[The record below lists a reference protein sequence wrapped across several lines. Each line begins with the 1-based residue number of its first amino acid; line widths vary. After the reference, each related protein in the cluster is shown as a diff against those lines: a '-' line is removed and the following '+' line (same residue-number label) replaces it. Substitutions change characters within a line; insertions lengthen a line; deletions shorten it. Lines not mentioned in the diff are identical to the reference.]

1 MSLPP
6 TPVPGPLT
14 LSVLADYY
22 AAQFQ
27 QIQQNF
33 AETNEGIAV
42 LRARSELVDALVIR
56 LYQEFISA
64 DPQEPRH
71 LCLLALGGYGR
82 RELFPHS
89 DIDLLFL
96 TEEGSAQPAYRDA
109 IAAFLRML
117 WDLRMRVGNSTHTLA
132 ECGRLYRDNLEFN
145 VSLLDLR
152 YLAGDADLY
161 TRLRNSVVPH
171 MVARERQELVR
182 NLVELTGQRHAKHGN
197 TIFHLE
203 PNLKDAPGC
212 LRDFH
217 VCRWLARIEELEK
230 NGGWTRPEQLWPER
244 DRPVAERAWGFL
256 ADARCF
262 LHYHYGRDDNQL
274 SYDAQAQAAA
284 RGVGGKRP
292 EGLAPADWMRIYF
305 RQARAIDQLT
315 AQLMDES
322 APARSGLYA
331 LYQDWRSRLSNA
343 DFSVVRGRIFARHP
357 SALASDP
364 LLLLRLFEMAA
375 RHGLALS
382 RETEKLV
389 EFDLDCA
396 GREAL
401 PPPQLWQQFR
411 RILVQ
416 PYAAQALRTMHRLGM
431 LTRLF
436 PEFQAIDS
444 LVIRDFYHRYTVDEH
459 SFMTLE
465 NLHRL
470 LREKPPGAQGSE
482 AATKNVGASSAGPGR
497 TPFGPTPGSTALRAG
512 DRKFAEILSEVEQP
526 ELLYLALLFHDVGK
540 GFPEM
545 GDHIQGSLHALQGI
559 QARLELA
566 AADWQTVRFLIAS
579 HLEMSAASQRRDV
592 FDPETVRDFAKVV
605 ATTERLKML
614 CLFTYADICAVNP
627 EAMTPWKAELLWQLY
642 AATANYLAR
651 SVDDERLRITGTS
664 EMEKVLAVL
673 GAPSSAEDLRLFL
686 EGFPRRY
693 TATHTPEQIAGHF
706 ELARRLAAEPIAV
719 ELRARNAHFELT
731 VVAADRPYLFASITG
746 TLAAWGMNIVKA
758 DAFAN
763 AGGTIL
769 DTFTFVDLHRTLEL
783 NPSERDRFKQNLID
797 VLTRKLELRGLLSGR
812 TQAEAA
818 SQPKVEV
825 ATRVR
830 FDNQSSSHSTLL
842 ELVAQDRPG
851 LLFDVS
857 SVLADQGCN
866 IEVALIDT
874 EGQRAIDVFYLT
886 RRGAKL
892 DPQTQ
897 EAVAGALRRR

>member
-6 TPVPGPLT
+6 TGAPGPLA
-14 LSVLADYY
+14 LSDLADYY
-22 AAQFQ
+22 AAQSQ
-27 QIQQNF
+27 RIQQNF
-33 AETNEGIAV
+33 TETNEGIAV

-96 TEEGSAQPAYRDA
+96 TEEGSAQSAHRDA
-109 IAAFLRML
+109 IAALLRML

-171 MVARERQELVR
+171 MVARERQDLVR

-217 VCRWLARIEELEK
+217 VCRWFARIEELEK
-230 NGGWTRPEQLWPER
+230 NRGWTRPEQLWPER
-244 DRPVAERAWGFL
+244 DRPAAERAWGFL

-274 SYDAQAQAAA
+274 SYDAQSQAAA
-284 RGVGGKRP
+284 RGVGVKRP

-364 LLLLRLFEMAA
+364 LLLLQLFEMAA
-375 RHGLALS
+375 RHGLALG

-389 EFDLDCA
+389 EASLDGA

-401 PPPQLWQQFR
+401 PPPQLWQHFR

-416 PYAAQALRTMHRLGM
+416 PYAAQALRAMHRLGL

-470 LREKPPGAQGSE
+470 LREKAVVAQGSLSSP
-482 AATKNVGASSAGPGR
+482 AALGAGM
-497 TPFGPTPGSTALRAG
+497 
-512 DRKFAEILSEVEQP
+512 RKFAEILSEVEQP

-545 GDHIQGSLHALQGI
+545 EDHIQGSLHALEGI
-559 QARLELA
+559 QARLDLA

-605 ATTERLKML
+605 GATERLKML

-664 EMEKVLAVL
+664 ELEKVLAVL
-673 GAPSSAEDLRLFL
+673 GAPAGAEDLRLFL

-719 ELRARNAHFELT
+719 DIHVRSAHFELT
-731 VVAADRPYLFASITG
+731 VVTADRPYLFASITG

-783 NPSERDRFKQNLID
+783 NPSERDRFKQNLIE
-797 VLTRKLELRGLLSGR
+797 VLTGKLELQRLLSGR

-818 SQPKVEV
+818 SHPKVEV

-857 SVLADQGCN
+857 SVLAEQGCN

-886 RRGAKL
+886 CRGAKL
-892 DPQTQ
+892 DPLTQ

>member
-6 TPVPGPLT
+6 APSVPLN
-14 LSVLADYY
+14 LSVLTDYY
-22 AAQFQ
+22 VAQSQRVQ
-27 QIQQNF
+27 QRF
-33 AETNEGIAV
+33 EATNEGTTV
-42 LRARSELVDALVIR
+42 LRGRSDLVDALVIR

-64 DPQEPRH
+64 DPQEPHH

-89 DIDLLFL
+89 DVDLLFL
-96 TEEGSAQPAYRDA
+96 TENESTQSAHREA
-109 IAAFLRML
+109 IATFLRML
-117 WDLRMRVGNSTHTLA
+117 WDVRLRVGNSTHTLA

-145 VSLLDLR
+145 ISLLDLR

-171 MVARERQELVR
+171 MVGRDRQDLVR
-182 NLVELTGQRHAKHGN
+182 NLVELTGQRHAKHGH

-230 NGGWTRPEQLWPER
+230 NRGWTPPEQLWPER
-244 DRPVAERAWGFL
+244 ERPGAQRAFAFL

-284 RGVGGKRP
+284 RGVGVNEGQ
-292 EGLAPADWMRIYF
+292 GLAPADWMRVYF

-315 AQLMDES
+315 AQLIDDS
-322 APARSGLYA
+322 APARSALYA
-331 LYQDWRSRLSNA
+331 VYRDWRSRLSNP
-343 DFSVVRGRIFARHP
+343 DFSVVRGRIFSRHP
-357 SALASDP
+357 TALAGDP
-364 LLLLRLFEMAA
+364 LLLLRLFEMVG
-375 RHGLALS
+375 RHGLPLS
-382 RETEKLV
+382 RETERLV
-389 EFDLDCA
+389 QSEVARMSPESF
-396 GREAL
+396 R
-401 PPPQLWQQFR
+401 PSQFWQSFQ

-416 PYAAQALRTMHRLGM
+416 PYAASALRDMHRLGL

-470 LREKPPGAQGSE
+470 LREKA
-482 AATKNVGASSAGPGR
+482 KPGR
-497 TPFGPTPGSTALRAG
+497 QEALGAG
-512 DRKFAEILSEVEQP
+512 TIWERKFAEILSEVEQP
-526 ELLYLALLFHDVGK
+526 ELLYLTLLFHDVGK

-545 GDHIQGSLHALQGI
+545 DDHIQGSLKALGQI
-559 QARLELA
+559 QARLDLPEQ
-566 AADWQTVRFLIAS
+566 DWKTVQFLIAS
-579 HLEMSAASQRRDV
+579 HLEMSEASQRRDV
-592 FDPETVRDFAKVV
+592 FDPETVRGFAGVV
-605 ATTERLKML
+605 GTTERLKML
-614 CLFTYADICAVNP
+614 CLLTYADICAVNP
-627 EAMTPWKAELLWQLY
+627 EAMTPWKSELLWQLY
-642 AATANYLAR
+642 AATTNYLTR
-651 SVDDERLRITGTS
+651 SVDDERVRIAGIS
-664 EMEKVLAVL
+664 SAEMEKLLGVLKMTAT
-673 GAPSSAEDLRLFL
+673 AEELHRFL
-686 EGFPRRY
+686 EGFPQRY
-693 TATHTPEQIAGHF
+693 TATHTPVQIAGHF
-706 ELARRLAAEPIAV
+706 ELVRRLANEPIVAD
-719 ELRARNAHFELT
+719 LQARENHFELT
-731 VVAADRPYLFASITG
+731 VVTADRPYLFASITG
-746 TLAAWGMNIVKA
+746 TLAAWGMSIVKA

-763 AGGTIL
+763 AAATVL

-783 NPSERDRFKQNLID
+783 NPTERDRFKSD
-797 VLTRKLELRGLLSGR
+797 LRGVLDGTVKLKKLLSGR
-812 TQAEAA
+812 VRATAA
-818 SQPKVEV
+818 LEPKIEI
-825 ATRVR
+825 TPRVR
-830 FDNQSSSHSTLL
+830 FDSQSSSHSTLL
-842 ELVAQDRPG
+842 ELVAPDRPG

-886 RRGAKL
+886 TRGAKL
-892 DPQTQ
+892 SPRKQST
-897 EAVAGALRRR
+897 VGNALEKRLHS

>member
-6 TPVPGPLT
+6 TRAPGPLA
-14 LSVLADYY
+14 LSVLAEYY
-22 AAQFQ
+22 AAQSQ
-27 QIQQNF
+27 RIQQGF
-33 AETNEGIAV
+33 EKTGEGTAV
-42 LRARSELVDALVIR
+42 LHERSELVDTLVVR

-64 DPQEPRH
+64 DAQGPHH

-96 TEEGSAQPAYRDA
+96 SEDGSGESTWRDA
-109 IAAFLRML
+109 IATLLRTL

-161 TRLRNSVVPH
+161 TRLRSSVVPH
-171 MVARERQELVR
+171 LVARERPDLVR
-182 NLVELTGQRHAKHGN
+182 NLVEMTGQRHAKHGN

-230 NGGWTRPEQLWPER
+230 NGGWTPPEQLWPER
-244 DRPVAERAWGFL
+244 DRPAAQQAFGFL

-262 LHYHYGRDDNQL
+262 LHYYYGRDDNQL
-274 SYDAQAQAAA
+274 SYDSQAQCAA
-284 RGVGGKRP
+284 RGVGVKGA

-305 RQARAIDQLT
+305 RQARVIDQLT
-315 AQLMDES
+315 AQLLDES
-322 APARSGLYA
+322 SPARSALYA

-357 SALASDP
+357 TAWAHDP
-364 LLLLRLFEMAA
+364 LLLLQLFEMAA
-375 RHGLALS
+375 RHGLPLS
-382 RETEKLV
+382 REAERLV
-389 EFDLDCA
+389 ESNL
-396 GREAL
+396 GRPGGEAL
-401 PPPQLWQQFR
+401 RPPQLWQHFR

-416 PYAAQALRTMHRLGM
+416 PYAAQALRNMHRLGL

-470 LREKPPGAQGSE
+470 LREKAVVAQGSLSSP
-482 AATKNVGASSAGPGR
+482 AALQGSLSS
-497 TPFGPTPGSTALRAG
+497 PFDKLRAG
-512 DRKFAEILSEVEQP
+512 SAARRTWERKFAEILSEVEQP
-526 ELLYLALLFHDVGK
+526 ELLYLTLLFHDVGK
-540 GFPEM
+540 GFPELD
-545 GDHIQGSLHALQGI
+545 DHIRGSLQALEGI

-566 AADWQTVRFLIAS
+566 EEDRQTVRFLIAS

-605 ATTERLKML
+605 GTVERLKML
-614 CLFTYADICAVNP
+614 CLLTYADICAVNP

-651 SVDDERLRITGTS
+651 SVDDERLRLTGTAS
-664 EMEKVLAVL
+664 GEMDKVLAVL
-673 GAPSSAEDLRLFL
+673 GTPAGVEGLRLFL
-686 EGFPRRY
+686 EGLPRRY

-706 ELARRLAAEPIAV
+706 ELARRLASEPMAV
-719 ELRARNAHFELT
+719 ELQARTGHFELT
-731 VVAADRPYLFASITG
+731 VVTTDRPFLFASITG
-746 TLAAWGMNIVKA
+746 TLAAWGMSIVKA

-763 AGGTIL
+763 AGGMIL
-769 DTFTFVDLHRTLEL
+769 DTFTFIDLHRTLEL
-783 NPSERDRFKQNLID
+783 NPSERDRFKQNLLD
-797 VLTRKLELRGLLSGR
+797 VLKGTLELEKLLSGR
-812 TQAEAA
+812 TQAEGA

-825 ATRVR
+825 TTRVR

-851 LLFDVS
+851 LLYDVS
-857 SVLADQGCN
+857 SVLARQGCN

-886 RRGAKL
+886 CRGAKL
-892 DPQTQ
+892 DPLTQ
-897 EAVAGALRRR
+897 DAVAAALRRG

>member
-1 MSLPP
+1 M
-6 TPVPGPLT
+6 G
-14 LSVLADYY
+14 DYY

-27 QIQQNF
+27 RIQQNF
-33 AETNEGIAV
+33 EATNEGIAV
-42 LRARSELVDALVIR
+42 LRARSDQVDALVIR
-56 LYQEFISA
+56 LYQELIST

-82 RELFPHS
+82 RELFPYS

-96 TEEGSAQPAYRDA
+96 TEDESGQSTYRDA
-109 IAAFLRML
+109 IATLLRSL

-152 YLAGDADLY
+152 YLAGDAELY
-161 TRLRNSVVPH
+161 TRLRTSVVPRL
-171 MVARERQELVR
+171 VARERQDLAR

-203 PNLKDAPGC
+203 PNLKESPGC

-217 VCRWLARIEELEK
+217 VCRWLARIAELEK
-230 NGGWTRPEQLWPER
+230 NGAWTPPEQLWPER
-244 DRPVAERAWGFL
+244 DRAAAERAFDFL
-256 ADARCF
+256 AAARCF
-262 LHYHYGRDDNQL
+262 IHYYYGRDDNHL

-284 RGVGGKRP
+284 RAVGVRRP

-315 AQLMDES
+315 AQLSDDS
-322 APARSGLYA
+322 APARSGLFA

-343 DFSVVRGRIFARHP
+343 EFSVMRGRIFARRP
-357 SALASDP
+357 AALANDP
-364 LLLLRLFEMAA
+364 VLLLQLFEMAA

-389 EFDLDCA
+389 ESNLDCA

-401 PPPQLWQQFR
+401 PPRKLWQHFR
-411 RILVQ
+411 DILVQ
-416 PYAAQALRTMHRLGM
+416 PYAAQALRAMHRLGL

-436 PEFQAIDS
+436 PEFRAIDS

-470 LREKPPGAQGSE
+470 LREKTPGARSGE
-482 AATKNVGASSAGPGR
+482 AATKNVGAGSAGPGQ
-497 TPFGPTPGSTALRAG
+497 TPFGPASSPAALRAG
-512 DRKFAEILSEVEQP
+512 ERRFAEILSEVEQP
-526 ELLYLALLFHDVGK
+526 EILYLTLLFHDVGK

-545 GDHIQGSLHALQGI
+545 EDHIQGSLHALEGI
-559 QARLELA
+559 QTRLELPDE
-566 AADWQTVRFLIAS
+566 DWQTVRFLIAS

-605 ATTERLKML
+605 GATERLKML
-614 CLFTYADICAVNP
+614 CLLTYADICAVNP

-664 EMEKVLAVL
+664 EMEKVLAVP
-673 GAPSSAEDLRLFL
+673 GTAAVAEDLRIFL

-693 TATHTPEQIAGHF
+693 IATHTPEQIAGHW
-706 ELARRLAAEPIAV
+706 ELARRLASEPIAV
-719 ELRARNAHFELT
+719 ELRARGAHFDLT
-731 VVAADRPYLFASITG
+731 VVTSDRPYLFASMTG
-746 TLAAWGMNIVKA
+746 TLAAWGMSIVKA

-763 AGGTIL
+763 AGGMIL

-783 NPSERDRFKQNLID
+783 NPSERDRLKENLID
-797 VLTRKLELRGLLSGR
+797 VLTGKLELRGLLSGR

-825 ATRVR
+825 TTRVR

-886 RRGAKL
+886 CHGAKL
-892 DPQTQ
+892 DPATQ
-897 EAVAGALRRR
+897 EAVASALR

>member
-6 TPVPGPLT
+6 TPAAGPLT
-14 LSVLADYY
+14 LSILADYY
-22 AAQFQ
+22 AAESQR
-27 QIQQNF
+27 IQQSF
-33 AETNEGIAV
+33 ETTNEGLAV
-42 LRARSELVDALVIR
+42 LRARSDLVDALVVR

-71 LCLLALGGYGR
+71 VCLLALGGYGR

-96 TEEGSAQPAYRDA
+96 TEDGNAQSTYREA
-109 IAAFLRML
+109 IATFLRML

-152 YLAGDADLY
+152 FLAGDPDLY
-161 TRLRNSVVPH
+161 TRLRSSVVPH
-171 MVARERQELVR
+171 MVARDRQDLVR

-230 NGGWTRPEQLWPER
+230 TRGWTPPEMLWPDR
-244 DRPVAERAWGFL
+244 DRPAAQRAFGFL

-274 SYDAQAQAAA
+274 SYDAQARAAA
-284 RGVGGKRP
+284 RGVGLKRTERP
-292 EGLAPADWMRIYF
+292 APANWMRIYF
-305 RQARAIDQLT
+305 RQARVIDQLT
-315 AQLMDES
+315 AELMEES

-357 SALASDP
+357 TAFAGDS
-364 LLLLRLFEMAA
+364 LLLLRLFEMVA
-375 RHGLALS
+375 RHGLPLS

-389 EFDLDCA
+389 ESELARADA
-396 GREAL
+396 GMLR
-401 PPPQLWQQFR
+401 PPQLWQHFR

-416 PYAAQALRTMHRLGM
+416 PYTAEALRNMHRLGL

-470 LREKPPGAQGSE
+470 LREKTKSTPRETSGAE
-482 AATKNVGASSAGPGR
+482 
-497 TPFGPTPGSTALRAG
+497 RAG
-512 DRKFAEILSEVEQP
+512 ESKFGEILSEIEQP
-526 ELLYLALLFHDVGK
+526 ELLYLTLLFHDVGK
-540 GFPEM
+540 GFPELD
-545 GDHIQGSLHALQGI
+545 DHIQGSLQAVEGI
-559 QARLELA
+559 QARLGISEE
-566 AADWQTVRFLIAS
+566 DWQTVRFLIAS

-605 ATTERLKML
+605 VTMERLKML
-614 CLFTYADICAVNP
+614 CLLTYADICAVNP

-642 AATANYLAR
+642 AATANYLTR
-651 SVDDERLRITGTS
+651 SVDDERLRVTGASS
-664 EMEKVLAVL
+664 EEIEKILAVL
-673 GAPSSAEDLRLFL
+673 GTPASAEDLHFFL

-693 TATHTPEQIAGHF
+693 IATHTPEQIAGHLG
-706 ELARRLAAEPIAV
+706 LARRLASKPIGV
-719 ELRARNAHFELT
+719 ELQPRNDHFELT
-731 VVAADRPYLFASITG
+731 VVTADRPYLFASITG
-746 TLAAWGMNIVKA
+746 TLAAWGMSIVKA

-763 AGGTIL
+763 AAGIIL
-769 DTFTFVDLHRTLEL
+769 DTFTFIDLHRTLEL
-783 NPSERDRFKQNLID
+783 NPSEGDRFKKNLIE
-797 VLTRKLELRGLLSGR
+797 VLKGKVELEKLLSGR
-812 TQAEAA
+812 ARAEAA
-818 SQPKVEV
+818 AQPKIEV

-830 FDNQSSSHSTLL
+830 FDSQSSSHSTLL

-874 EGQRAIDVFYLT
+874 QGQRAIDVFYLT
-886 RRGAKL
+886 CRGAKL
-892 DPQTQ
+892 DPMTQ
-897 EAVAGALRRR
+897 EVVGNALRQRL

>member
-1 MSLPP
+1 
-6 TPVPGPLT
+6 
-14 LSVLADYY
+14 LADYY
-22 AAQFQ
+22 AAQSR

-33 AETNEGIAV
+33 EAANAGIAV

-56 LYQEFISA
+56 LYQEFIAA
-64 DPQEPRH
+64 DPQEPRRF
-71 LCLLALGGYGR
+71 CLLALGGYGR

-96 TEEGSAQPAYRDA
+96 TEDGSGSSTYRDA
-109 IAAFLRML
+109 IATLLRML
-117 WDLRMRVGNSTHTLA
+117 WDMRMRVGNSTHTLA

-152 YLAGDADLY
+152 YLAGDPDLY
-161 TRLRNSVVPH
+161 TRLRTSVVPH
-171 MVARERQELVR
+171 LVARDRPDLVR

-212 LRDFH
+212 LRDLH

-230 NGGWTRPEQLWPER
+230 NGGWTPPEQLWPER
-244 DRPVAERAWGFL
+244 DRPAAQRAFAFL

-262 LHYHYGRDDNQL
+262 LHYYYGRDDNQL

-284 RGVGGKRP
+284 RGVGAKAA
-292 EGLAPADWMRIYF
+292 EGLPPADWMRIYF

-322 APARSGLYA
+322 APARSGLFA

-357 SALASDP
+357 IALADDP
-364 LLLLRLFEMAA
+364 LLLLRLFEMVA
-375 RHGLALS
+375 RHGLPLS

-389 EFDLDCA
+389 ESELERT
-396 GREAL
+396 GRGA
-401 PPPQLWQQFR
+401 PPPPHLWQHFR

-416 PYAAQALRTMHRLGM
+416 PYAAQALRTMHRLGF

-444 LVIRDFYHRYTVDEH
+444 LVVRDFYHRYTVDEH

-465 NLHRL
+465 NLHQL
-470 LREKPPGAQGSE
+470 LREKAKPAGGETP
-482 AATKNVGASSAGPGR
+482 AAEWAWK
-497 TPFGPTPGSTALRAG
+497 
-512 DRKFAEILSEVEQP
+512 RKFAEILSEVEQP

-540 GFPEM
+540 GFPAM
-545 GDHIQGSLHALQGI
+545 DDHVQGSLQAVEGI
-559 QARLELA
+559 QARLELPE
-566 AADWQTVRFLIAS
+566 ADLQMVQFLIAS
-579 HLEMSAASQRRDV
+579 HLAMSAASQRRDV
-592 FDPETVRDFAKVV
+592 FDPETVRGFAQVV
-605 ATTERLKML
+605 VTLERLKML
-614 CLFTYADICAVNP
+614 CLLTYADICAVNP

-642 AATANYLAR
+642 AATANCLAR
-651 SVDDERLRITGTS
+651 SVDDERLRVTEVS
-664 EMEKVLAVL
+664 SEEMERILVVL
-673 GAPSSAEDLRLFL
+673 GTPTSADDLHYFL

-693 TATHTPEQIAGHF
+693 TATHSPEQIAGHLG
-706 ELARRLAAEPIAV
+706 LARRLPSKPFGV
-719 ELRARNAHFELT
+719 VLQPRDDHFELT
-731 VVAADRPYLFASITG
+731 VVTADRPYLFASITG
-746 TLAAWGMNIVKA
+746 TLAAWGMSIVKA

-763 AGGTIL
+763 AAGIIL
-769 DTFTFVDLHRTLEL
+769 DTFRFIDLHHTFEL
-783 NPSERDRFKQNLID
+783 NPSEKDRFRKNLID
-797 VLTRKLELRGLLSGR
+797 VLMGKLELEKLLSGR
-812 TQAEAA
+812 ARAEAA
-818 SQPKVEV
+818 SQPKLEV
-825 ATRVR
+825 TTRVR
-830 FDNQSSSHSTLL
+830 FDNEASSHSTLL

-851 LLFDVS
+851 LLYDVS

-874 EGQRAIDVFYLT
+874 QGQRAIDVFYLT
-886 RRGAKL
+886 CRGSKL
-892 DPQTQ
+892 DGSTQ
-897 EAVAGALRRR
+897 QAVASALRQR

>member
-1 MSLPP
+1 MSSPLPP
-6 TPVPGPLT
+6 LPGPLA

-22 AAQFQ
+22 AVQSQ
-27 QIQQNF
+27 RIQSTF
-33 AETNEGIAV
+33 DGTNAGTAV
-42 LRARSELVDALVIR
+42 LRARSDLVDALVIR
-56 LYQEFISA
+56 LFQEFISA
-64 DPQEPRH
+64 DAQKPRH

-96 TEEGSAQPAYRDA
+96 TEDESAQATYRDA
-109 IAAFLRML
+109 IATLLRML

-161 TRLRNSVVPH
+161 TRLRCSVVPH
-171 MVARERQELVR
+171 MVARDRPDLVR
-182 NLVELTGQRHAKHGN
+182 NLLELMGQRHAKHGN

-217 VCRWLARIEELEK
+217 VCRWLTRIEELE
-230 NGGWTRPEQLWPER
+230 NTGGWTPPEQLWPER
-244 DRPVAERAWGFL
+244 ERPAAQQAFGFL

-284 RGVGGKRP
+284 RGVGVKLAER
-292 EGLAPADWMRIYF
+292 LAPADWMRIYF
-305 RQARAIDQLT
+305 RQARVIEQLT
-315 AQLMDES
+315 AQLIDES
-322 APARSGLYA
+322 APARSALYA
-331 LYQDWRSRLSNA
+331 RYQDWRSRLSNA

-357 SALASDP
+357 TAFSNDP
-364 LLLLRLFEMAA
+364 LLLLRLFEMMA
-375 RHGLALS
+375 RHGLPLS
-382 RETEKLV
+382 HETEKLV
-389 EFDLDCA
+389 EAELARA
-396 GREAL
+396 GAGAHY
-401 PPPQLWQQFR
+401 PPQLWQHFG

-416 PYAAQALRTMHRLGM
+416 PHAAEALRNMHRLGL

-470 LREKPPGAQGSE
+470 LREKAKPSRPEASGA
-482 AATKNVGASSAGPGR
+482 GR
-497 TPFGPTPGSTALRAG
+497 TWE
-512 DRKFAEILSEVEQP
+512 RKFAEILSEIEQP
-526 ELLYLALLFHDVGK
+526 ELLYLTLLFHDVGK
-540 GFPEM
+540 GIPELD
-545 GDHIQGSLHALQGI
+545 DHIQGSLQALEGI
-559 QARLELA
+559 RARLELPE
-566 AADWQTVRFLIAS
+566 ADWQSVRFLIAS

-605 ATTERLKML
+605 GTTERLKML
-614 CLFTYADICAVNP
+614 CLLTYADIHAVNP
-627 EAMTPWKAELLWQLY
+627 EALTPWKAELLWQLY
-642 AATANYLAR
+642 AATANFLTR
-651 SVDDERLRITGTS
+651 SVDDERLRIIGGS
-664 EMEKVLAVL
+664 SGEMENTLAVL
-673 GAPSSAEDLRLFL
+673 RVPASAEDLRLFL

-706 ELARRLAAEPIAV
+706 ELARRLMSEPMALGL
-719 ELRARNAHFELT
+719 EACNDHFELT
-731 VVAADRPYLFASITG
+731 VVTADRPYLFASITG
-746 TLAAWGMNIVKA
+746 TLAAWGMSIVKA

-763 AGGTIL
+763 AVGMIL
-769 DTFTFVDLHRTLEL
+769 DTFKFVDLHRTLEL

-797 VLTRKLELRGLLSGR
+797 VLKGTLELEKLLSGR
-812 TQAEAA
+812 ARAEAET
-818 SQPKVEV
+818 QPKIEV
-825 ATRVR
+825 TTRVR
-830 FDNQSSSHSTLL
+830 FDSQSSSHSTLL
-842 ELVAQDRPG
+842 ELIAQDRPG

-857 SVLADQGCN
+857 SVLAEQGCN

-886 RRGAKL
+886 CQGAKL
-892 DPQTQ
+892 DPLTQ
-897 EAVAGALRRR
+897 EAVGNTLRRRL